1 MTIHDLKNNNEFKAS
16 GFRFGCLNGREK
28 NNQNDIPSLSSSF
41 LIQESIIAQ
50 SGRSMVEM
58 LGTLAIIGV
67 LSIGG
72 IAGYSYAMDKYRA
85 NEIINDIMLRAV
97 DLNTQLQIRPEPNI
111 DAWATTT
118 AGKYTI
124 SLEKNGEYVNG
135 IQVSGLPKHLC
146 KMVFDG
152 IINNAII
159 KIGATEYDT
168 PTDNVCEDTNTMV
181 FYVDEDSSIKAEN
194 STTTTTLAPEQSDV
208 GAVQCEW
215 TEWINNDHPRDNA
228 DDGDIE
234 TYEGICKKEYVQDIE
249 CRTASEPFFSWEILG
264 QVAKCNTDV
273 GFVCKNSD
281 QFGNEPFG
289 LCYDYEMRV
298 FCCRPTQ

>member
-1 MTIHDLKNNNEFKAS
+1 MTIHDLKNNNEFKAA

-28 NNQNDIPSLSSSF
+28 NSQNDIPSLSSSF

-72 IAGYSYAMDKYRA
+72 ITGYSYAMDKYRA

-97 DLNTQLQIRPEPNI
+97 DLNAQLHIRPEPNI

-124 SLEKNGEYVNG
+124 GLEKNGEYVNG

-159 KIGATEYDT
+159 KIGTTEYDT

-194 STTTTTLAPEQSDV
+194 STTTTSRPS
-208 GAVQCEW
+208 AVPCEW
-215 TEWINNDHPRDNA
+215 TDWINESHPSAGSDN
-228 DDGDIE
+228 GDIE
-234 TYEGICKKEYVQDIE
+234 TYDWVCKKEYVQDIE
-249 CRTASEPFFSWEILG
+249 CRSATEPYLSWELFG
-264 QVAKCNTDV
+264 QVAQCNKNV

-281 QFGNEPFG
+281 QPDDPFG
-289 LCYDYEMRV
+289 LCYDYEIRV

>member
-1 MTIHDLKNNNEFKAS
+1 MTIHDLKNNNEFKAA

-28 NNQNDIPSLSSSF
+28 NSQNDIPSLSSSF
-41 LIQESIIAQ
+41 LTQESIIAQ

-72 IAGYSYAMDKYRA
+72 ITGYSYAMDKYRA

-97 DLNTQLQIRPEPNI
+97 DLNAQLQITPEPNI

-118 AGKYTI
+118 AGKYII

-135 IQVSGLPKHLC
+135 IQVSGLPKRLC

-159 KIGATEYDT
+159 KIGATEYDI

-181 FYVDEDSSIKAEN
+181 FYVDEDSSIAAEN

-208 GAVQCEW
+208 EAVQCEW
-215 TEWINNDHPRDNA
+215 TDWINESHPSDSS
-228 DDGDIE
+228 DGGDVE
-234 TYEGICKKEYVQDIE
+234 TYDWVCKKEYVQDIE
-249 CRTASEPFFSWEILG
+249 CRSAAEPYLSWELLG
-264 QVAKCNTDV
+264 QVAQCNTDV

-281 QFGNEPFG
+281 QFGNELFG
-289 LCYDYEMRV
+289 LCYDYEIRV
-298 FCCRPTQ
+298 FCCRPT